1 LNRLA
6 VAMCKNCGRK
16 YSKWATAVSA
26 KGVCNDCFESELS
39 NEPDVQEV
47 QELPPLDVAAP
58 TETRRTRIR
67 LSSFIPRSRS
77 PVVFVLVM
85 ACYCIALTS
94 FIGAWAY
101 VAHLRRPSP
110 PFYLRG
116 NPADVISL
124 LIAAPLIE
132 SLVLIGVFELVRR
145 FHAPSTAQVFTAAL
159 FSSLMHLRPWWPHA
173 VIVLPS
179 FCIQAAS
186 YLYWR
191 RISWKTAFWV
201 LAWIHALDNFI
212 PALYAFAAYTMRHHS

>member
-1 LNRLA
+1 
-6 VAMCKNCGRK
+6 VAICRNCGKK
-16 YSKWATAVSA
+16 YSKWATPVSA
-26 KGVCNDCFESELS
+26 KGVCADCFQSELS
-39 NEPDVQEV
+39 KEHNVLPEE
-47 QELPPLDVAAP
+47 PPLFSETVAPA
-58 TETRRTRIR
+58 ETRPGR
-67 LSSFIPRSRS
+67 LHLRSFIPRTRS
-77 PVVFVLVM
+77 PAAFALVM
-85 ACYCIALTS
+85 ACYCITLTL
-94 FIGAWAY
+94 FIGAWAN

-116 NPADVISL
+116 NPVDVISL

-145 FHAPSTAQVFTAAL
+145 FHAPATVQIFAAAL

-179 FCIQAAS
+179 FCIQAGS

-191 RISWKTAFWV
+191 SHSWKTAYLV
-201 LAWIHALDNFI
+201 LASIHALDNLI